1 VLDLT
6 GSTVML
12 IYNTIF
18 TERDT
23 YTSKLKHNRTIIH
36 IDIDCFYAQVEMIRN
51 PQLREKPLGKKQ
63 QTKFSKNII
72 TVFTLIFNPLAQS
85 LGQVKLDSDK

>member
-1 VLDLT
+1 LLESRFTCPKLRASGLKISVK
-6 GSTVML
+6 TVIIL

-72 TVFTLIFNPLAQS
+72 YHLVDLN
-85 LGQVKLDSDK
+85 